1 MSEEAVSAELC
12 NLRGLCQAIC
22 YLFKKLNV
30 FLHQL
35 NAINNE
41 WSLKLL
47 PVVCCYEW
55 QGWTWMETCKSW
67 ANVFKF

>member
-35 NAINNE
+35 NPLIMVIEPA
-41 WSLKLL
+41 SCRLL
-47 PVVCCYEW
+47 LRVARMDMD
-55 QGWTWMETCKSW
+55 G
-67 ANVFKF
+67 NL

>member
-30 FLHQL
+30 FLNQL
-35 NAINNE
+35 NAINN
-41 WSLKLL
+41 
-47 PVVCCYEW
+47 
-55 QGWTWMETCKSW
+55 GH
-67 ANVFKF
+67 